1 MGQSTTTFNIDEL
14 ITSYIDN
21 QISDPELKSQ
31 IEAMLSKDEK
41 LMRKYKSELL
51 TKQMLSS
58 KLPVIDVPEKTY
70 RNVISSIDG
79 IIEQVKSRSAAEKVE
94 YPTFWQT
101 IKHTFKAPF
110 LGIPRYAFGIVAVF
124 ILGIFLIFGGG
135 GKKTKNPYILAG
147 TEKSIMVQ
155 AVNSFHKILSGDV
168 KPELSSSN
176 AAEVEKYVHDKAH
189 FEAFVPKIDNYQLTG
204 VVCNEYNGQNLAHLI
219 YKDGHD
225 EIIYIYQTPLTSV
238 QKKNLDL
245 PDEVANEITKMKYY
259 MCDEVDDNNC
269 TMTLWY
275 KGNIICVS
283 MSTMP
288 KKDMYAAFSSFNK

>member
-41 LMRKYKSELL
+41 LNRKYKSELL
-51 TKQMLSS
+51 TKQMLSRR
-58 KLPVIDVPEKTY
+58 LPEIQVPESTY
-70 RNVISSIDG
+70 QNVISSLDSLISEAG
-79 IIEQVKSRSAAEKVE
+79 NNTGAQKVE

-101 IKHTFKAPF
+101 IKHTITAPF
-110 LGIPRYAFGIVAVF
+110 LGIPRYAFGIIAVF
-124 ILGIFLIFGGG
+124 IVGASLVFDGG

-189 FEAFVPKIDNYQLTG
+189 FEAYVPKIDNYQLTG
-204 VVCNEYNGQNLAHLI
+204 VVCNQYNGQNLAHLI
-219 YKDGHD
+219 YKDRDD
-225 EIIYIYQTPLTSV
+225 EVIYIYQTLVTSV
-238 QKKNLDL
+238 QKKNLEL
-245 PDEVANEITKMKYY
+245 PDDVTNEIIKAKYY

-269 TMTLWY
+269 TMTLWF
-275 KGNIICVS
+275 KGNVICVS

-288 KKDMYAAFSSFNK
+288 KKDMYAAFTSFNK